1 MRPDKIAGTIA
12 RERLKCVM
20 ESEPFD
26 CSAENLTQ
34 MKKEILE
41 IMGRYFDLSPE
52 NYDIKIV
59 LKNKKRAT
67 ND

>member
-1 MRPDKIAGTIA
+1 MKLKRTSGIVAC
-12 RERLKCVM
+12 ERLKCVM
-20 ESEPFD
+20 ETDPFE
-26 CSAENLTQ
+26 CSGENMAQ

-41 IMGRYFDLSPE
+41 IMCRYYDLSPE

-59 LKNKKRAT
+59 LKSKKRAA

>member
-1 MRPDKIAGTIA
+1 MRPDKTAGTIA

-34 MKKEILE
+34 MKKEIIE
-41 IMGRYFDLSPE
+41 SQE
-52 NYDIKIV
+52 Q
-59 LKNKKRAT
+59 
-67 ND
+67 